1 MLNHSYM
8 CLYVVGHFMFQVLVG
23 GRERSAK
30 EYEGLVCTD
39 SLFELDSALPSKS
52 EFAIFSFVKI

>member
-1 MLNHSYM
+1 ML
-8 CLYVVGHFMFQVLVG
+8 QVLLG

-30 EYEGLVCTD
+30 EYETLVYTD